1 MQRRS
6 VQWAALAAVVLLAAA
21 LRVYD
26 LKDVP
31 AGLFCDEAALGY
43 NSYALG
49 TAGIDENGRTLPLFV
64 WSFGGY
70 KNPIYIYA
78 GILPVKLFGLDEFS
92 TRLTAAL
99 FGIGGIVAMFFL
111 GRAIFNPWVG
121 LFAALFLTLC
131 PWHLHFSRIGFE
143 LISFPFLF
151 TVGLTLLVRYTQGRR
166 TLAAGMFF
174 CALCLYAYAI
184 SAVFVPLFLVGFSL
198 LYLPTL
204 LRRWKETL
212 LALAVIVATVAPA
225 GIFYQRHPQATGYFR
240 NTTMLA
246 PGRDLRAQVEQ
257 LAANYAAFLSPRFL
271 FESGD
276 SITRHAVRGFGQ
288 LLPATAP
295 FIVLGALVALLRR
308 DRASKLALWWV
319 AVYPI
324 APSLMT
330 EIPSA
335 SRGIMGAPGFSLLA
349 GIGLGAALHGL
360 GWIMRRRPLALA
372 AQTAA
377 LAGLG
382 YMLVPQFTRYLHAYF
397 VEYPKYSAPTYGGFQ
412 FGYRD
417 SIHYMES
424 QRDKFDLLMLTAV
437 EVNQPQIFP
446 LFYNAVDPRQWA
458 ASPHSPRD
466 LGYLILD
473 PAEYSRYGVDQ
484 RVLYQLRPSD
494 LYYFTDYTIHKRI
507 TTPAGQDEFV
517 IAEVRDRKRFLT
529 NWLVVGPFDNT
540 GGSGERKAFIDV
552 NHVTRNQQP
561 GTLGDGYWRPI
572 NPQFVR
578 VDLNQFFAA
587 RDPRHPGNPEEVC
600 AYAAMTVQSPT
611 AHSAFLELAG
621 TQDSL
626 DAWLNGQRL
635 TPGPMVLSDAPR
647 RRPIELRAGD
657 NLLLVKSCEN
667 IGSWYFTARITDEN
681 GRDLT
686 DISTTAS
693 IPDTPP
699 SVAPAAAGASPA
711 LQIVEGFDGPITYKH
726 TQSPYPDYRGGTE
739 SWWTNLRDAQAELVW
754 RSAPVPK
761 KEPTVLAFT
770 FSHSEASGEAELY
783 VNGKYALTFA
793 VGDVRPGDVYRRGP
807 YRLVFL
813 PRAHIAGNSG
823 VMLLQIPA
831 DDITPGQPVE
841 LRVIPVRG
849 DEAPWVMIKGY
860 RDTVQHEQLSPDTVA
875 ELLNASWTTSA
886 RQ

>member
-6 VQWAALAAVVLLAAA
+6 VQWAALAAIVVLATV

-49 TAGIDENGRTLPLFV
+49 TAGIDENGETVPLFV

-78 GILPVKLFGLDEFS
+78 GILPVKIFGLDELS

-99 FGIGGIVAMFFL
+99 FGVGGIIAMFFL
-111 GRAIFNPWVG
+111 GRALFNAWVG

-151 TVGLTLLVRYTQGRR
+151 TIGLTLLVRYTQGRR

-184 SAVFVPLFLVGFSL
+184 SAVFVPLFLAGFSL
-198 LYLPTL
+198 LYAPTL

-212 LALAVIVATVAPA
+212 LALVVIAATVAPA
-225 GIFYQRHPQATGYFR
+225 GIFYYRHPQATGYFR
-240 NTTMLA
+240 NTTVLA
-246 PGRDLRAQVEQ
+246 PSADVRAQAER
-257 LAANYAAFLSPRFL
+257 LAANYFAFMSPRFL
-271 FESGD
+271 FENGD
-276 SITRHAVRGFGQ
+276 AITRHAVRGFGQ

-308 DRASKLALWWV
+308 DRASKLAVWWV
-319 AVYPI
+319 AVYPV

-335 SRGIMGAPGFSLLA
+335 SRGIMGAPGFCLLA
-349 GIGLGAALHGL
+349 GIGLGAALAAL

-372 AQTAA
+372 AQAAA

-382 YMLVPQFTRYLHAYF
+382 YVLVPQFTRYLHAYF
-397 VEYPKYSAPTYGGFQ
+397 VDYPKYSAPTYGGFQ

-417 SIHYMES
+417 SIQYMET

-446 LFYNAVDPRQWA
+446 LFYNAVDPRKWA
-458 ASPHSPRD
+458 ASPRAPRD

-473 PAEYSRYGVDQ
+473 PAEYSRYGVNQ

-494 LYYFTDYTIHKRI
+494 LYYFTDYTIHKHIKAPDGR
-507 TTPAGQDEFV
+507 DEFV

-540 GGSGERKAFIDV
+540 NGGGERKGFIDV
-552 NHVTRNQQP
+552 SHVTRNQVP
-561 GTLGDGYWRPI
+561 GTFGDGYWRPI

-587 RDPRHPGNPEEVC
+587 RDPRHPGNPEYVC

-611 AHSAFLELAG
+611 ARNAFLELAG
-621 TQDSL
+621 TQDPME
-626 DAWLNGQRL
+626 AWLNGVRL
-635 TPGPMVLSDAPR
+635 TPGPMVLTAAPK
-647 RRPIELRAGD
+647 RRPIDLQAGD

-667 IGSWYFTARITDEN
+667 VGSWYFTARITDAS

-686 DISTTAS
+686 DLTTLAS
-693 IPDTPP
+693 IPESQPG
-699 SVAPAAAGASPA
+699 APAAAPA
-711 LQIVEGFDGPITYKH
+711 TAPAPQLVEGFDGTISFKH
-726 TQSPYPDYRGGTE
+726 TQNPYPDYRGGTE

-754 RSAPVPK
+754 RSAAVPK
-761 KEPTVLAFT
+761 KEATVLAFT
-770 FSHSEASGEAELY
+770 FSHSEAAGEAELF

-793 VGDVRPGDVYRRGP
+793 IGDERPGDIYTRGP
-807 YRLVFL
+807 YRMAVL
-813 PRAHIAGNSG
+813 PRAHTAGNSG
-823 VMLLQIPA
+823 IVLLQIPA
-831 DDITPGQPVE
+831 DDVTPGQPVE
-841 LRVIPVRG
+841 LRMIPVRG
-849 DEAPWVMIKGY
+849 DDAPWVMIKGH
-860 RDTVQHEQLSPDTVA
+860 RDTIAHEHLTPEAAA
-875 ELLNASWTTSA
+875 EALNASWTTSA